1 MSDQDN
7 APPPHDPPPSGGDG
21 GSTAGPS
28 DIRPISITEEM
39 KRSYLDYAMSVIVAR
54 ALPDARDGLKPVH
67 RRILYSM
74 HENGYTPDKKYVK
87 SARVVG
93 DVIGKYHPHGD
104 QSIYD
109 ALVRMA
115 QDFSMRLP
123 LIDGQG
129 NFGSVDGDPPA
140 AYRYTEAR
148 LTKVS
153 MALLDDLDNATV
165 DFQANYDNTE
175 REPVVLPA
183 RFPNLLANGAGGIA
197 VGMATNIPPHN
208 LGEVIDAC
216 IALADDPALSIE
228 DLIAIV
234 PGPDFPTGGIILGR
248 QGIRSAYHLGRGSI
262 TMRGKV
268 EFETLRGE
276 REAIVISEIPYQ
288 VNKAHMVERIG
299 ELVREKKLEGIGA
312 LRDES
317 DRDGFRVVIELRRD
331 AVPDV
336 VLNQLYRFTSLQ
348 SSFGANMVALEGG
361 RPLVMNLKDLLRS
374 FISFR
379 EEVIYR
385 RIKHLLS
392 KARDRAHILVGL
404 AITVANIDEVI
415 RLIRASKDANEAR
428 EQLMARDWPARDV
441 ETMVTLIDDPRH
453 AMSPAGTT
461 RLSAEQAK
469 AILDLRLQRL
479 TALGRD
485 EIKAELDKLAKEIAD
500 YLDIL
505 RSRARIQTIL
515 KDELIAIK
523 TEFATPRRTVIIDQ
537 EGEMED
543 EDLIQREDM
552 VVTVSHA
559 GYVKRVPLST
569 YRAQKR
575 GGKGRA
581 GMQTRDE
588 DFVTRLFV
596 ASTHAPVLFFSS
608 RGQVYKEKVWRLPQA
623 APQSRGKAL
632 INILPL
638 EQGENIT
645 TIMPIP
651 EDAATWDKLDVMFAT
666 TSGTVRRNKLSD
678 FADVRRSGIIAMKLD
693 EGDAIVDVQI
703 CTEND
708 DVLLTSAGGQCIRFA
723 VNDVRVFQGRTSM
736 GVRGINL
743 GNDKEGSGDK
753 LISLSILRHVEA
765 SADERVAYLKR
776 ANAVRRGQNGDGE
789 ENGGADAEEAEGAIE
804 LGQPRYVELSAAEQ
818 FVLTVSEK
826 GFGKRTSSFEYRTT
840 GRGGKGIVA
849 MSITEKNGKLV
860 ASFPIEE
867 SDQIMLVTD
876 GGQLIRC
883 PVDGIRIAG
892 RSTQGV
898 IVFSTGDGEKV
909 ASVERLSEESEQGEE
924 NGGE

>member
-1 MSDQDN
+1 LSDQEN
-7 APPPHDPPPSGGDG
+7 GPPNDG
-21 GSTAGPS
+21 GNSTTPS
-28 DIRPISITEEM
+28 DVRPVSITEEM
-39 KRSYLDYAMSVIVAR
+39 KKSYLDYAMSVIVAR

-74 HENGYTPDKKYVK
+74 HENGYEWNKPYRK

-104 QSIYD
+104 QAVYD

-129 NFGSVDGDPPA
+129 NFGSVDGDAPA
-140 AYRYTEAR
+140 AMRYTEVR
-148 LTKVS
+148 LERVAG
-153 MALLDDLDNATV
+153 ALVEDLDKDTV
-165 DFQANYDNTE
+165 DFQPNYDGAE
-175 REPVVLPA
+175 REPVVMPA

-216 IALADDPALSIE
+216 VALIDDPALSID

-248 QGIRSAYHLGRGSI
+248 QGIRAAYHLGRGSI
-262 TMRGKV
+262 VMRGKV
-268 EFETLRGE
+268 DFETLRGE
-276 REAIVISEIPYQ
+276 REAIVVSEIPYQ
-288 VNKAHMVERIG
+288 VNKAHLVERIG
-299 ELVREKKLEGIGA
+299 ELVRDKKVEGIAA

-317 DRDGFRVVIELRRD
+317 DRHGYRVVIELRRD
-331 AVPDV
+331 AVPDI
-336 VLNQLYRFTSLQ
+336 VLNQLYRFTALQ

-361 RPLVMNLKDLLRS
+361 RPLVMNVKDLLTS
-374 FISFR
+374 FIAFR
-379 EEVIYR
+379 EEVVYR
-385 RIKHLLS
+385 RTKHLLG
-392 KARDRAHILVGL
+392 KARDRAHVLVGL
-404 AITVANIDEVI
+404 AIAVANIDAVI
-415 RLIRASKDANEAR
+415 KLIRGAKDANQAR
-428 EQLMARDWPARDV
+428 EELMSRDWPARDV
-441 ETMVTLIDDPRH
+441 AAMVTLIDDPRH
-453 AMSPAGTT
+453 VVSREGIT

-485 EIKAELDKLAKEIAD
+485 EIKAELDKLAGEIAD
-500 YLDIL
+500 YLDVL
-505 RSRARIQTIL
+505 RSRARIQAII
-515 KDELIAIK
+515 KQELAAIK
-523 TEFATPRRTVIIDQ
+523 SEFATPRRTVILDQ

-575 GGKGRA
+575 GGKGRS

-596 ASTHAPVLFFSS
+596 ASTHTPVLFFSS

-645 TIMPIP
+645 TIMPLP
-651 EDAATWDKLDVMFAT
+651 EDESTWDKLDVMFAT
-666 TSGTVRRNKLSD
+666 TRGTVRRNKLSD
-678 FADVRRSGIIAMKLD
+678 FIDVRRSGIIAMKLD

-708 DVLLTSAGGQCIRFA
+708 DVLLTSAAGQCIRFA

-743 GNDKEGSGDK
+743 AEGDK

-765 SADERVAYLKR
+765 TAEERAAYLKR
-776 ANAVRRGQNGDGE
+776 ASAVRRGGNG
-789 ENGGADAEEAEGAIE
+789 NGNGNGMDDNVADQEEAEGAIE
-804 LGQPRYVELSAAEQ
+804 LGETRYVDMSAAEQ
-818 FVLTVSEK
+818 FVLTISEK
-826 GFGKRTSSFEYRTT
+826 GFGKRTSSYEYRTT

-849 MSITEKNGKLV
+849 MAITEKNGRLV

-892 RSTQGV
+892 RATQGV
-898 IVFSTGDGEKV
+898 IVFSTGEGERV
-909 ASVERLSEESEQGEE
+909 ASVERLTEDSEE
-924 NGGE
+924 NGAE